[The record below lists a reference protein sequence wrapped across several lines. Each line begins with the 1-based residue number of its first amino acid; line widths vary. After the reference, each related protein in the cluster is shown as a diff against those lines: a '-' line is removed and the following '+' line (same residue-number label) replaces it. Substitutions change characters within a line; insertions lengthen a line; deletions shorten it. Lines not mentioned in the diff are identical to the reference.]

1 MRFRPILIRFAYGF
15 GLLAAASV
23 IGAASLPNR
32 TELRIEVHQAD
43 GAQAVLARS
52 LDERDERTFGIS
64 ESSDTHPESLG
75 APLPP
80 QPPVGADYPPGA
92 TQLEFVQRRGVWV
105 RTSTFT
111 RSDNGSWRLSAD
123 TLDNPRDRTTLSKP
137 LVGTIRPVE

>member
-1 MRFRPILIRFAYGF
+1 MRRRPILIWTICSV
-15 GLLAAASV
+15 GLLAAAAAV
-23 IGAASLPNR
+23 AASLPNR
-32 TELRIEVHQAD
+32 TELRIEVHQSD

-52 LDERDERTFGIS
+52 LDERDERVFGIS
-64 ESSDTHPESLG
+64 ETSDAHPESLG

-80 QPPVGADYPPGA
+80 RPPADADYPPGA

-105 RTSTFT
+105 RTTTFK
-111 RSDNGSWRLSAD
+111 RDGDAWRLTAD